1 MPRIVSLLPSGTEW
15 VYALGFEDSLAGVTF
30 ECDFPAGVRT
40 RHPVV
45 VHGLPTE
52 GLPPGEIDAMVRA
65 RVEAGEPLYTLDTDA
80 LARIAPDVVVTQD
93 LCRVCALPADDVASA
108 IDLVGCPSQL
118 VTLDP
123 HRLGDVLD
131 GAVALAAAVGVE
143 DSGRR
148 LRGELSAR
156 LDRVADRL
164 RGLRSPRVLVL
175 EWTDP
180 PFLAGHWVPD
190 MAAAAGGEAVLAD
203 PGGRSVTTTWPALG
217 GLDPDVVVVA
227 PCGFGLDAAMQ
238 HGRAVLDRLPEAA
251 AVWAVDAGALV
262 TRPGPRTVDGVEAL
276 AYALHP
282 EAFDPPP
289 TGRVARL
296 RP

>member
-156 LDRVADRL
+156 LDRVAGRL
-164 RGLRSPRVLVL
+164 RGLLPPRVLVL

-190 MAAAAGGEAVLAD
+190 MVAAAGGEAVLAD

-238 HGRAVLDRLPEAA
+238 HGRAVLDRLPDAA

-289 TGRVARL
+289 AGRVARL

>member
-65 RVEAGEPLYTLDTDA
+65 RVAAGEPLYTLDTDA

-93 LCRVCALPADDVASA
+93 LCRVCALPAGDVESA
-108 IDLVGCPSQL
+108 IDRVGCPSQL

-143 DSGRR
+143 DTGRR

-156 LDRVADRL
+156 LDRVAARL
-164 RGLRSPRVLVL
+164 RGLRPPRVLVL

-190 MAAAAGGEAVLAD
+190 MVAAAGGEAVLAD
-203 PGGRSVTTTWPALG
+203 PGGRSVPTTWPALG
-217 GLDPDVVVVA
+217 GLDPDMVVIA
-227 PCGFGLDAAMQ
+227 PCGLELDAAMQ
-238 HGRAVLDRLPEAA
+238 HGRAVLDRLPDAA

-289 TGRVARL
+289 VGRVARL

>member
-1 MPRIVSLLPSGTEW
+1 
-15 VYALGFEDSLAGVTF
+15 VTF

-190 MAAAAGGEAVLAD
+190 MVAAAGGEAVLAD

-238 HGRAVLDRLPEAA
+238 HGRAVLDRLPDAA

-289 TGRVARL
+289 AGRVARL

>member
-1 MPRIVSLLPSGTEW
+1 MRSASRTVSP
-15 VYALGFEDSLAGVTF
+15 GVTF
-30 ECDFPAGVRT
+30 ECDFPAGVRA

-52 GLPPGEIDAMVRA
+52 GLPPREIDAMVRA
-65 RVEAGEPLYTLDTDA
+65 RVAAGEPLYTLDADA

-108 IDLVGCPSQL
+108 IDRVGCPSRL

-156 LDRVADRL
+156 LDRVTGRV
-164 RGLRSPRVLVL
+164 RGLQPPRVLVL

-190 MAAAAGGEAVLAD
+190 MVAAAGGEAVLAD
-203 PGGRSVTTTWPALG
+203 PGGRSVPTTWPALG
-217 GLDPDVVVVA
+217 GLDPDIVVVA
-227 PCGFGLDAAMQ
+227 PCGFGLDAAVQ
-238 HGRAVLDRLPEAA
+238 HGRAVLDRLRDAA

-289 TGRVARL
+289 AGRVARL